1 MLRGL
6 LVLTALLAFSTIA
19 AQNSHDKI
27 IIARYISA
35 INLYDS
41 MYQALDK
48 ACDTSFSLSN
58 SQIEEIDTLTR
69 EKSGIGYTEFNRTMG
84 DPEFIKSVV
93 DKNLINMLV
102 ELGGCDVAALN
113 EWHEAVSVDFD
124 NNLLAL
130 RSSKSNSTN

>member
-1 MLRGL
+1 
-6 LVLTALLAFSTIA
+6 
-19 AQNSHDKI
+19 
-27 IIARYISA
+27 
-35 INLYDS
+35 
-41 MYQALDK
+41 
-48 ACDTSFSLSN
+48 
-58 SQIEEIDTLTR
+58 
-69 EKSGIGYTEFNRTMG
+69 MG